1 MKLNKDNITAFIN
14 KYKYI
19 LLAAAALLVV
29 TVILIAAIPS
39 DSDSEQS
46 DLEWG
51 EGITEGIPEFSQEC
65 ASKSG
70 GNGYAAFYYEN
81 VTSEQV
87 GEYTSLIEREC
98 GISFSSD
105 KYPRSA
111 KYGEKSITIHYNVTE
126 MKMSVTVTVN
136 GIESTGEQQ

>member
-1 MKLNKDNITAFIN
+1 MKLNKENITAFI
-14 KYKYI
+14 KRYKYI
-19 LLAAAALLVV
+19 LLAAAALLAV
-29 TVILIAAIPS
+29 TVILIAALPS
-39 DSDSEQS
+39 DGDSEQPLP
-46 DLEWG
+46 DWG
-51 EGITEGIPEFSQEC
+51 EGVTEGIPEFSQEYV
-65 ASKSG
+65 SNSG
-70 GNGYAAFYYEN
+70 GTGYAAFYYEN

-87 GEYTSLIEREC
+87 GEYTALLEREC

-136 GIESTGEQQ
+136 SIESTGEQQ